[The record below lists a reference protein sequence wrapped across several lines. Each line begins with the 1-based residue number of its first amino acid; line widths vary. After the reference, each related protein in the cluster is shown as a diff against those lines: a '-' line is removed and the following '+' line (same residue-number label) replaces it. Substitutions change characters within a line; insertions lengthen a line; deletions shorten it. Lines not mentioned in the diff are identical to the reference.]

1 MGYDGGNDNK
11 RGYVRGFSRVNSVD
25 TLPTLRNV
33 RKRIQGRLKIEKV
46 LSMCVGASNVLELE
60 ITKHTKRVI
69 GKHLGI
75 TNY

>member
-1 MGYDGGNDNK
+1 MMGGNDNK
-11 RGYVRGFSRVNSVD
+11 RGFSRVNSID

-60 ITKHTKRVI
+60 IPKHTKRLS
-69 GKHLGI
+69 GKQWGVMP
-75 TNY
+75 YY